1 MGEGVRMWMGKGMSM
16 GVSPLFLALSIG
28 HWEGCVFIGG
38 LNGVRLILQNGNG
51 MEWNGME

>member
-1 MGEGVRMWMGKGMSM
+1 MRMGVGMSM

-38 LNGVRLILQNGNG
+38 LNGMELVLQND
-51 MEWNGME
+51 WNGME